1 MGMDQQGAAALK
13 QGLNLTR
20 DFMDLVN
27 DGGGSSGGSDG
38 SDMAEAQA
46 RLTEQDAL
54 GEAANQRR
62 QARQAAA
69 DYRDKAEHRRAA
81 NHASWGASGLA
92 MSGSK
97 QIINQSERLKDGQE
111 EDDIL
116 FQGDQDAQGA
126 LNQGRN
132 RANLT
137 RIGNGASANRSTLS
151 LGSKLYKYGG

>member
-20 DFMDLVN
+20 DFMDMVN
-27 DGGGSSGGSDG
+27 DGSGGSDG
-38 SDMAEAQA
+38 SDLAEAQA
-46 RLTEQDAL
+46 GLTEQDAL
-54 GEAANQRR
+54 GEAAARRR
-62 QARQAAA
+62 QAQEAAA

-97 QIINQSERLKDGQE
+97 RIINQSERLKDGQE

-116 FQGDQDAQGA
+116 FRGDREAQGA

>member
-20 DFMDLVN
+20 DFMGLVN
-27 DGGGSSGGSDG
+27 NGSDTGSDG
-38 SDMAEAQA
+38 SDLAEAQA
-46 RLTEQDAL
+46 RLTEQDAM
-54 GEAANQRR
+54 GEAHDRRR
-62 QARQAAA
+62 QAKEAAA
-69 DYRDKAEHRRAA
+69 DYRDTAEHRRAA
-81 NHASWGASGLA
+81 DHASWGASGLA

-97 QIINQSERLKDGQE
+97 QIINQSQRLKDGQA

-116 FQGDQDAQGA
+116 FRGDQDAQST
-126 LNQGRN
+126 LNQARN

-137 RIGNGASANRSTLS
+137 RIGNGSSANRSTLS